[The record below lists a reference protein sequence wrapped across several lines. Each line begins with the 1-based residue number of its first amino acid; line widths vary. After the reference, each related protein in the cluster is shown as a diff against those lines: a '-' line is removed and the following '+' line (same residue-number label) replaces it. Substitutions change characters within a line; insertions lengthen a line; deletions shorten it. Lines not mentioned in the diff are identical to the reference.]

1 MPKTLKKKTI
11 KSKKPSKM
19 KIRLANR
26 RKAEKVFDEAKLD
39 ALLRKGQERGFV
51 TNAEILQAF
60 PRIEK
65 DIEGL
70 ERLYDDLKQKNIQIR
85 EMREFLETKKQ
96 KEKKSKKV
104 LPLGKIDSIQI
115 YLKEI
120 GKTHFLTAKEEKE
133 LAKRIEQGDDEAMQ
147 RLTLANL
154 RLVVSIAKKYVGRS
168 PNLTMLDLIQE
179 GNLGLFKAVKKF
191 DWRKGFKFSTYAT
204 WWIKQSI
211 TRALA
216 DQARTIRIPVHM
228 IETISRYTKI
238 RKNLLQELGREPL
251 AEEIAAEMG
260 LEPEKVHH
268 IRKIAQK
275 AISLETPVG
284 EDKDKQDSVLAE
296 FIRDDK
302 SIAPNT
308 EASRTLLKERLK
320 EISRELSPRE
330 LKILSMRFGLE
341 DGVTR
346 TLEETGEEFGVT
358 RERIRQIQAK
368 ALDKL
373 RRHEEL
379 KKVRDY
385 Y

>member
-191 DWRKGFKFSTYAT
+191 DWRKG
-204 WWIKQSI
+204 
-211 TRALA
+211 
-216 DQARTIRIPVHM
+216 
-228 IETISRYTKI
+228 
-238 RKNLLQELGREPL
+238 
-251 AEEIAAEMG
+251 
-260 LEPEKVHH
+260 
-268 IRKIAQK
+268 
-275 AISLETPVG
+275 
-284 EDKDKQDSVLAE
+284 
-296 FIRDDK
+296 
-302 SIAPNT
+302 
-308 EASRTLLKERLK
+308 
-320 EISRELSPRE
+320 
-330 LKILSMRFGLE
+330 
-341 DGVTR
+341 
-346 TLEETGEEFGVT
+346 
-358 RERIRQIQAK
+358 
-368 ALDKL
+368 
-373 RRHEEL
+373 
-379 KKVRDY
+379 
-385 Y
+385 